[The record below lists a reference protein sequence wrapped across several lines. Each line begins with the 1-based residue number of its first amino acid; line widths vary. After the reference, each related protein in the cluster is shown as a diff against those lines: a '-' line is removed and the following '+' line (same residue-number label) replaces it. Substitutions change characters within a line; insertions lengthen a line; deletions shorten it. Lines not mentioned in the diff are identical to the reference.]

1 MVMIPHSSTTEQQV
15 LAAIIRKGVLFDVAT
30 AAGIT
35 ADAFHMPDHHR
46 VFEAMTELTRRGT
59 AIDLVTLGTQM
70 PDDTV
75 KLAELHEAIATDV
88 NFPEWLIILRRY
100 QALRLIRLETLRIQD
115 ELAGDVPDADKA
127 LDMLVTAEERAR
139 RLIDGHRVPML
150 KDTAAELLE
159 SMVNAPPPVI
169 PFFPAGTQGAAVSQL
184 HPGEM
189 MVIGARTGLGKTAF
203 ACGTALEQLRAGLV
217 VLYFCTESTSVAI
230 LSRLA
235 AQHSGVSH
243 FEAQKHH
250 RDLQKLQ
257 HFGEAVGTIAMQFDR
272 QLYIHGC
279 ENGLITPDTIRG
291 RCREILLE
299 AGRIDVIYIDF
310 LQGVKAPAF
319 MDCRTVLEQ
328 TNYNVQ
334 RLHDLLS
341 EFRAAGVVLAQFNR
355 SSQCDRAGGMPDI
368 TWLKDSSLIEQLAH
382 TVAFLYRKEQDS
394 PTLFYSRKT
403 RNQAPFTA
411 GIELMWNGTG
421 YVSAPRYDSSDIPTS
436 SRKEG

>member
-1 MVMIPHSSTTEQQV
+1 M
-15 LAAIIRKGVLFDVAT
+15 
-30 AAGIT
+30 
-35 ADAFHMPDHHR
+35 
-46 VFEAMTELTRRGT
+46 
-59 AIDLVTLGTQM
+59 
-70 PDDTV
+70 

-88 NFPEWLIILRRY
+88 NFPEWLIVLRRY

-127 LDMLVTAEERAR
+127 LNMLVTAEERAR

-150 KDTAAELLE
+150 KDIAVELLE

-217 VLYFCTESTSVAI
+217 VLYFCTESTSVDI

-243 FEAQKHH
+243 FEAQKRH

-257 HFGEAVGTIAMQFDR
+257 HFGKAVGTIAMQFDR
-272 QLYIHGC
+272 RLYIHGC

-319 MDCRTVLEQ
+319 MDRRTALEQ

-411 GIELMWNGTG
+411 GIELTWNGTG